1 MYEKKL
7 INPLDSD
14 KRKLAWEVVKTELT
28 GSEIA
33 KRLGC
38 KPNTVNVWRRKN
50 GALRLYPNI
59 AEKLIELLDNW
70 PARTTPTTADKQQQ
84 PIESPADPTDGTVTV
99 SSDSSDNKLP
109 VRKDHVYM
117 IPQIEKQVVLIDLI
131 NQELNDMDADRLV
144 GIYRAIMAKII

>member
-70 PARTTPTTADKQQQ
+70 PIDATPNMDKQQ
-84 PIESPADPTDGTVTV
+84 PTESPSDPTDEVAAV
-99 SSDSSDNKLP
+99 LSDSSVNKLP

-131 NQELNDMDADRLV
+131 NRELNSMDSDRLV
-144 GIYRAIMAKII
+144 GIYRAIMTKII

>member
-1 MYEKKL
+1 MYKKRL

-14 KRKLAWEVVKTELT
+14 KRKLAWESVKTELT

-33 KRLGC
+33 KRLSC
-38 KPNTVNVWRRKN
+38 KPNTVNVWKRKN

-70 PARTTPTTADKQQQ
+70 PVRTTPTTAAKQQQ
-84 PIESPADPTDGTVTV
+84 IESPVESTDEIAAV
-99 SSDSSDNKLP
+99 SSDAGVTDVP

-117 IPQIEKQVVLIDLI
+117 IPQIERQVVLIDLI
-131 NQELNDMDADRLV
+131 NRELNDMDADRLV